1 MLLADAPAPA
11 QAAPQSGVQVAGLLD
26 LFKLMALIGDVPT
39 PKAAADIRQV
49 VNVILWRKREKF
61 QPGTSFKSWAFRI
74 AQLEVKTHLRKQR
87 KDRSMQFDPEM
98 IECFAEEL
106 PEVLDELPERRA
118 ALAVCLKNLTRK
130 DDELIRHRYWSGGS
144 LERLAQEDQR
154 LHEVRQAA
162 LGWEAEQLL
171 GRKRRRGAD
180 RSAAEQLWQEAQPKG
195 RRVEWRWPVS
205 S

>member
-1 MLLADAPAPA
+1 MGRDKDNTEEFVQELTLC
-11 QAAPQSGVQVAGLLD
+11 QSD
-26 LFKLMALIGDVPT
+26 LFFFIRALCGDPQ
-39 PKAAADIRQV
+39 AAADIRQV

-144 LERLAQEDQR
+144 LERLAQATNRSVGTLKAR
-154 LHEVRQAA
+154 LF
-162 LGWEAEQLL
+162 QLRASL
-171 GRKRRRGAD
+171 RRCIQ
-180 RSAAEQLWQEAQPKG
+180 SQLKPATEP
-195 RRVEWRWPVS
+195 
-205 S
+205 